1 MSTPT
6 VNLRRASRPS
16 QAGAQ
21 RNNDEQVLRPAEL
34 GGSREEGSWG
44 QNNTQLSNL
53 ARFRI
58 LRGLIWLDDIVPL
71 PQTLR
76 GYLLF
81 VLALTVVCGLAVFQ
95 VWTSLRITQA
105 RAELEALSVQYSLIE
120 QKNAELLWQIGQL
133 TTLYEVQSRA
143 VQLDFRPALERNYI
157 PDPNSVTVRPAA
169 DASFTESGANRQAD
183 QQAGNAL
190 TLDQPAAETSDQPAL
205 PAGIKGNQGLPQPP
219 NTTYRTGPASTQSS
233 GPASPEPSFW
243 SVSERLPI
251 AGIGQFVTG
260 WQQEVTERWQAVR
273 QWGEP
278 MIERAGDFFLG
289 QLKQPR

>member
-6 VNLRRASRPS
+6 VNLRRAARPS
-16 QAGAQ
+16 QAGPQ
-21 RNNDEQVLRPAEL
+21 RSNDEQVLRPAEH

-44 QNNTQLSNL
+44 QNNMQSSNL

-81 VLALTVVCGLAVFQ
+81 VLALTVVCSLAVFQ

-105 RAELEALSVQYSLIE
+105 RAELDALSVQYNLIE
-120 QKNAELLWQIGQL
+120 QKNAELLWRIGQL
-133 TTLYEVQSRA
+133 TTLEEVQTRA

-157 PDPNSVTVRPAA
+157 PDPNRVKTRSAVAA
-169 DASFTESGANRQAD
+169 GSTASGGNQQPD
-183 QQAGNAL
+183 QQAVNPL
-190 TLDQPAAETSDQPAL
+190 TLDQPPAEASEQSAL
-205 PAGIKGNQGLPQPP
+205 SAGATGNQGPAQPP
-219 NTTYRTGPASTQSS
+219 NTTLRTGPARAQNS
-233 GPASPEPSFW
+233 GPAPAEPSFW
-243 SVSERLPI
+243 SVTERLPI
-251 AGIGQFVTG
+251 AGVEQAVSG
-260 WQQEVTERWQAVR
+260 WQQQVNERWRAVR
-273 QWGEP
+273 QWSEP
-278 MIERAGDFFLG
+278 LLERAGDFFLG

>member
-1 MSTPT
+1 MSTPI
-6 VNLRRASRPS
+6 VNLRRGPRPS

-21 RNNDEQVLRPAEL
+21 RNNDEQVLRPAEH

-44 QNNTQLSNL
+44 QNNLQSSNL

-95 VWTSLRITQA
+95 VWTSLRITQT
-105 RAELEALSVQYSLIE
+105 RAELDALTVQYNLIE

-133 TTLYEVQSRA
+133 TTLDEVQLRA

-157 PDPNSVTVRPAA
+157 PDPNSAAVRPAA
-169 DASFTESGANRQAD
+169 DTSFRETRANPPSD
-183 QQAGNAL
+183 QQAVSSL
-190 TLDQPAAETSDQPAL
+190 TLDQPPAEASEQSAL
-205 PAGIKGNQGLPQPP
+205 PVGTTGNQGPTQPP
-219 NTTYRTGPASTQSS
+219 NTTNRTGPARTQNS
-233 GPASPEPSFW
+233 GPASPETSFW

-251 AGIGQFVTG
+251 DGVGQFVTG
-260 WQQEVTERWQAVR
+260 WQQQVTERWQAVR

-278 MIERAGDFFLG
+278 MFERAGDFILG